1 MLACAVNMF
10 LFGGSLSKFANCRI
24 VYGGD
29 TVKPLEKGMSNEPI
43 YSITSVRAYNSN
55 SYRCQKQI
63 KWELRKTYY
72 ALGVG
77 SHADGVG
84 CVGIDTGLFW
94 PTPRRLC
101 ADTRWQQ
108 LELIHFALISCDI
121 SGFWFQSLTPQSK
134 TKKAWPRRQSLHRVG
149 SPLNSTPRRQSCNG
163 VDSAQ
168 TVAQVICYRSSKD
181 KDKKD
186 YISLLITPR
195 WFGLSISIWL

>member
-121 SGFWFQSLTPQSK
+121 SGFLVPKPHATIENKKSMAAQTKPTPGRLALKQYP
-134 TKKAWPRRQSLHRVG
+134 AQAIVQWRRL
-149 SPLNSTPRRQSCNG
+149 G
-163 VDSAQ
+163 VDSC
-168 TVAQVICYRSSKD
+168 VGYMLPVIERQ
-181 KDKKD
+181 
-186 YISLLITPR
+186 
-195 WFGLSISIWL
+195 G